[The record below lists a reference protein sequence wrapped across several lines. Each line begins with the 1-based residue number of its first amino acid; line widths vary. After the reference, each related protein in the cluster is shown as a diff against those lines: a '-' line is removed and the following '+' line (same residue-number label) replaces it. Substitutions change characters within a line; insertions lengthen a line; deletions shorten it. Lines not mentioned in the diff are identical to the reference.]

1 MYSVLMCFVY
11 LEKLLGKKN
20 DWKSKVSRCCNEPV
34 KFTNQYLILRRLES
48 ELPRWR
54 FELLEW
60 FLFILVR
67 FSFIV
72 LLTNSIIRD
81 LFLNFVRLYKVRKTM
96 FYVEP
101 DVAVHR
107 D

>member
-1 MYSVLMCFVY
+1 MYSVLMRFVY
-11 LEKLLGKKN
+11 LEKLLGKKTIG
-20 DWKSKVSRCCNEPV
+20 KVKYQGVAMSQSNSQI
-34 KFTNQYLILRRLES
+34 NINIRLES